1 LKDGLELPLKLLLTP
16 PDTLIFPI
24 KKKTNLLSQFKL
36 LEINHLMKNLKS
48 LDITMMEFS
57 EKTPNGS
64 LMDQVL
70 PPLLMPSILDY
81 LIIIFIIVKL
91 ILIPLFLE
99 LLVSTMLNLPL
110 EPLLTVLQLLIKN
123 LIIGIFVLLME
134 PLPVIG
140 FALFLKS

>member
-1 LKDGLELPLKLLLTP
+1 LTP

-57 EKTPNGS
+57 EKILNGC